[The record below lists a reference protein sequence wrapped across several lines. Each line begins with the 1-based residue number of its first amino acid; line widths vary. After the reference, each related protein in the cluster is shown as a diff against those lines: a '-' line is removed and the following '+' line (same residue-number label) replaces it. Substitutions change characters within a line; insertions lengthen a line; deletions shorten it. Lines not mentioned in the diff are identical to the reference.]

1 MNWNIRS
8 WLSNL
13 ACNVNQLT
21 TQPFRSGSGRV
32 LKINMLSLSLST
44 KAHEKEK
51 NMKHKI
57 QDLNHKIRNHQCTK
71 LLKYMLLQNENN
83 YNPMTF
89 RYTVLHNR
97 WYVLNTA

>member
-1 MNWNIRS
+1 MNWNIRP

-21 TQPFRSGSGRV
+21 TQPFRSGSGGV

-51 NMKHKI
+51 KRETQNPRSKSQNQEPSVHKTV
-57 QDLNHKIRNHQCTK
+57 KI
-71 LLKYMLLQNENN
+71 
-83 YNPMTF
+83 
-89 RYTVLHNR
+89 
-97 WYVLNTA
+97 YVAAK